1 MASLPAVADWIAPD
15 QQAFEAHRRQWNGMI
30 DRRPSH
36 IARCKTSPEVSE
48 ALRWAKKS
56 GKAVTV
62 RGGGHGVS
70 GAAVADE
77 ALLIDLSGLND
88 VSVDPQSEIASVGGG
103 ALLGDLDRATQAHGL
118 AVTAGV
124 EPETGVGGLTLGGG
138 IGFLAR
144 KLGLTIDNM
153 IGADVVLA
161 DGSRLQVDDASEPDL
176 FWALRGG
183 GGGTAIVTQFEFRL
197 HRVGPRI
204 AQLQA
209 FFPWQEAAQV
219 FSGYRDYLRSAPD
232 EVGAYAL
239 FVRIPDA
246 DPFPQEH
253 RGKSAVAIVAM
264 HCGPDVD
271 EGKQA
276 LRPLSQLGSSFLLV
290 DDATDYLTFQ
300 TSFAGAAPRGER
312 YYWKSHFL
320 HDLDE
325 DAISTM
331 ARWASELPGLFSNV
345 FIEAMGGAIGRVRS
359 DATAFPHREARF
371 NLGIST
377 GWSDPAQDHEMIS
390 RTREL
395 FEALRP
401 FSTGGVY
408 SNYMDFDESDR
419 ATGAFGANHARLVEI
434 RRRYDPDG
442 RLHRI
447 A

>member
-1 MASLPAVADWIAPD
+1 MASLPAIADWISPD
-15 QQAFEAHRRQWNGMI
+15 EQAFEAHRRQWNAMI
-30 DRRPSH
+30 DRHPSH
-36 IARCKTSPEVSE
+36 IARCRTSGEVSE
-48 ALRWAKKS
+48 ALRWAIKCNKK
-56 GKAVTV
+56 VTV

-70 GAAVADE
+70 GAAIADD
-77 ALLIDLSGLND
+77 ALLIDLAQLNAI
-88 VSVDPQSEIASVGGG
+88 SVDPANKIASVGGG

-153 IGADVVLA
+153 IGATVVLA
-161 DGSRLQVDDASEPDL
+161 DGTRLNVDEAHEPDL

-197 HRVGPRI
+197 HPVGPRI

-239 FVRIPDA
+239 FVRVPDA
-246 DPFPQEH
+246 DPFSSEH
-253 RGKSAVAIVAM
+253 RGKTAVAIVAM
-264 HCGPDVD
+264 HCGPDVE

-276 LRPLSQLGSSFLLV
+276 LRPLARLGTSFLQV
-290 DDATDYLTFQ
+290 EEPIDYLAFQ
-300 TSFAGAAPRGER
+300 SSFAGAAPKGER

-320 HDLDE
+320 HDLEADL
-325 DAISTM
+325 ISRM
-331 ARWASELPGLFSNV
+331 AEWASELPGIFSNV
-345 FIEAMGGAIGRVRS
+345 FIEAMGGATSRVPPH
-359 DATAFPHREARF
+359 ATAFPHREARF

-377 GWSDPAQDHEMIS
+377 GWGSPAQDQEMIS
-390 RTREL
+390 RTKEL
-395 FEALRP
+395 FEELRP

-408 SNYMDFDESDR
+408 SNYLDFDERDR
-419 ATGAFGANHARLVEI
+419 TGGAFGANHARLLEI
-434 RRRYDPDG
+434 RRRYDPDN
-442 RLHRI
+442 RLHDF